1 MYGKGNFSLHQELRK
16 IKAAL
21 GDAEMLAVNTN
32 VLDGKQIT
40 LGQLQDVCNAVPF
53 LHQVRLVIVEG
64 LLERF
69 EPPKKTEKRAN
80 ASKLRSDSGLKEWQ
94 DLGNYI
100 DKIPATTVLI
110 LIDGELD
117 NKKNTLFKRLSPLAK
132 IKAFPELKGKYLQ
145 SWIRERITEGGGN
158 ASPKAINL
166 LEQLIGSD
174 LWNMSSEI
182 DKLLA
187 FSHGRLITEDDV
199 KQVTSYTRE
208 SNIFALIDA
217 ILESRRKVAQHLL
230 HRLLQEGVVPTQIL
244 VLIARQLRSIIM
256 AKEMDQK
263 LSRTQVM
270 GRLGITSDYVFDK
283 VLKQAKAYTIENLKL
298 AYQKVLEADVAIK
311 TGKYDG
317 DLAVDLLVVELCA

>member
-1 MYGKGNFSLHQELRK
+1 MYGKDNFSLHQELKK
-16 IKAAL
+16 IKAGL
-21 GDAEMLAVNTN
+21 GNTEMLAINTN
-32 VLDGKQIT
+32 VLDGQQIN
-40 LGQLQDVCNAVPF
+40 LAQIQDVCNAVPF

-69 EPPKKTEKRAN
+69 EPPKKTEKRTN
-80 ASKLRSDSGLKEWQ
+80 TSKLKSDSTLKEWQ
-94 DLGNYI
+94 DLGSYI
-100 DKIPATTVLI
+100 NKIPATTILI

-117 NKKNTLFKRLSPLAK
+117 NRKNILLKRLSPLAE

-145 SWIRERITEGGGN
+145 SWIRKRITESGGN

-166 LEQLIGSD
+166 LEELIGSD

-208 SNIFALIDA
+208 ANIFALIDA
-217 ILESRRKVAQHLL
+217 ILESRIKAAQHLL
-230 HRLLQEGVVPTQIL
+230 HRLLQEGVVPPQIL
-244 VLIARQLRSIIM
+244 VLITRQLRRIIM
-256 AKEMDQK
+256 AKEMSQK

-283 VLKQAKAYTIENLKL
+283 VSEQAKAYTIENLKL

-317 DLAVDLLVVELCA
+317 DLAVDLLVVELCG